1 MTRFNK
7 NTMNKTKKTILNHQK
22 KNKTLPTSVK
32 MTEMDN
38 NKTLTINKA
47 QYMGLYEAQN
57 LFYKNNNRQPN
68 YVTLNSTATN
78 PVILMHQPNSY
89 TCCPTSLQMCIQ
101 YLFEFKSINEISKA
115 LQTNTNGTTPTNLI
129 NGAKKLGYKTT
140 TIPRTYEAVKESLDN
155 GYPVIAHIETGGTT
169 KPTCLGYINNY
180 RHYIHIN
187 KAKDNKYTI
196 LDPTKGI
203 KTCKADT
210 INKATNGRNIQYYK
224 IQPQ

>member
-57 LFYKNNNRQPN
+57 LFHKNHGRQPN

-89 TCCPTSLQMCIQ
+89 TCCPTSLQMCLQ

-140 TIPRTYEAVKESLDN
+140 TIPRTYEAVKDSLDN

-169 KPTCLGYINNY
+169 KPQCLGYINNY
-180 RHYIHIN
+180 GHYIHIN
-187 KAKDNKYTI
+187 KAQNNKYTI
-196 LDPTKGI
+196 LDHTKGI
-203 KTCKADT
+203 KTCQASS